1 MDSKLS
7 KEVNKMIDLGASNAD
22 IKRYLESKNY
32 AISRTYISKYKKI
45 RQSLT
50 AEENSL
56 EDFIG
61 KSPVSKL
68 IESQE
73 KEMQEGSQSNKLKSD
88 LEFLDMVI
96 QTGSDQLKTLI
107 KENDYLITIENVFEA
122 IKLKDKLTDGALGG
136 YTNFGI
142 KNLQEITENKYMAL
156 IRLMFNYIPTDKKE
170 AALKDLE
177 LAEED
182 YYKQTDYY
190 EEYLRSIGASEK
202 EIQKKLKELKNEK
215 S

>member
-1 MDSKLS
+1 MDSKYA
-7 KEVNKMIDLGASNAD
+7 KQVNKMLDLGASNAD

-136 YTNFGI
+136 YTKFGI

>member
-202 EIQKKLKELKNEK
+202 DIQKKLKELKNEK

>member
-1 MDSKLS
+1 MDSKYA
-7 KEVNKMIDLGASNAD
+7 KQVNKMLDLGTSYPE
-22 IKRYLESKNY
+22 IRKYLKSKDFN
-32 AISRTYISKYKKI
+32 ISETYIGKYKRI

-56 EDFIG
+56 EEFINN
-61 KSPVSKL
+61 SPVSKL

-73 KEMQEGSQSNKLKSD
+73 KEMQEGSESNKLKND

-142 KNLQEITENKYMAL
+142 KNLQDITENKYMAL

>member
-1 MDSKLS
+1 MDSKYA
-7 KEVNKMIDLGASNAD
+7 KQVNKMLDLGASYPE
-22 IKRYLESKNY
+22 IRKYLKSKDFN
-32 AISRTYISKYKKI
+32 ISETYIGKYKRI

-56 EDFIG
+56 EEFINN
-61 KSPVSKL
+61 SPVSKL

-73 KEMQEGSQSNKLKSD
+73 KEMQEGSESNKLKSD

-122 IKLKDKLTDGALGG
+122 IKIKDKLTDGALGG

>member
-1 MDSKLS
+1 MDSKYA
-7 KEVNKMIDLGASNAD
+7 KQVNKMLDLGASYPE
-22 IKRYLESKNY
+22 IRKYLKSKDFN
-32 AISRTYISKYKKI
+32 ISETYIGKYKRI

-56 EDFIG
+56 EEFIG

-122 IKLKDKLTDGALGG
+122 IKIKDKLTDGALGG
-136 YTNFGI
+136 YTKFGI